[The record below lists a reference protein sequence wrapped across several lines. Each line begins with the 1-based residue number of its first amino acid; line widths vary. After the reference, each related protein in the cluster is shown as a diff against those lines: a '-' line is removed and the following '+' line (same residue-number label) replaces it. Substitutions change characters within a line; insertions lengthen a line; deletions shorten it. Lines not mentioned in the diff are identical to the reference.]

1 MLMETSLLFKTLV
14 ILSAQIGILLL
25 SCFYCIYRARLAYE
39 KNTTFLGINFR
50 GSVNLKGK
58 LNLIPFYQ
66 IQDEFPK
73 KLIKVITK
81 DHTDHQEANNQEEV
95 IRLLKDGYKH
105 QPRPNALLASIII
118 FNSVVMFGTLAIVS
132 AFDLGVTLG
141 MTFFTLTSLSMGPI
155 FAFIMLEMDENDGF
169 KALKIVFLVT
179 LLTGFIGYGDFYSF
193 SENTIFGIILS
204 LSLLG
209 LIIFNLARFFIEI
222 SRSAVRVSAI
232 CGSALFSM
240 FLLYDFNYIRQ
251 QEGTFGSNNWETAIE
266 MAFILYLDIINLIL
280 EILEAM
286 DSASI

>member
-1 MLMETSLLFKTLV
+1 
-14 ILSAQIGILLL
+14 
-25 SCFYCIYRARLAYE
+25 
-39 KNTTFLGINFR
+39 
-50 GSVNLKGK
+50 
-58 LNLIPFYQ
+58 
-66 IQDEFPK
+66 
-73 KLIKVITK
+73 
-81 DHTDHQEANNQEEV
+81 
-95 IRLLKDGYKH
+95 
-105 QPRPNALLASIII
+105 
-118 FNSVVMFGTLAIVS
+118 
-132 AFDLGVTLG
+132 
-141 MTFFTLTSLSMGPI
+141 MGPI

>member
-25 SCFYCIYRARLAYE
+25 SCFYCLYRARIAYE
-39 KNTTFLGINFR
+39 RNTTFLGINFR

-58 LNLIPFYQ
+58 LNLIPFHK
-66 IQDEFPK
+66 IQEEFPK
-73 KLIKVITK
+73 KLKKIITK
-81 DHTDHQEANNQEEV
+81 DHTDYKEANNQEEV
-95 IRLLKDGYKH
+95 IRLLKDGYMHEVKG
-105 QPRPNALLASIII
+105 NALLSSIIV
-118 FNSVVMFGTLAIVS
+118 FNSIVMFGTLAVVS
-132 AFDLGVTLG
+132 AFELGVTVG
-141 MTFFTLTSLSMGPI
+141 MIFFTLTSLSMGPI
-155 FAFIMLEMDENDGF
+155 IAYIMLEMDESDGF
-169 KALKIVFLVT
+169 QALKIVFLVT

-193 SENTIFGIILS
+193 SENTIYGAILS

-209 LIIFNLARFFIEI
+209 LIIFNLARFFVEI

-266 MAFILYLDIINLIL
+266 MAFILYLDIINLLL

-286 DSASI
+286 ESAGI

>member
-1 MLMETSLLFKTLV
+1 M
-14 ILSAQIGILLL
+14 
-25 SCFYCIYRARLAYE
+25 
-39 KNTTFLGINFR
+39 
-50 GSVNLKGK
+50 
-58 LNLIPFYQ
+58 
-66 IQDEFPK
+66 
-73 KLIKVITK
+73 
-81 DHTDHQEANNQEEV
+81 
-95 IRLLKDGYKH
+95 
-105 QPRPNALLASIII
+105 
-118 FNSVVMFGTLAIVS
+118 
-132 AFDLGVTLG
+132 
-141 MTFFTLTSLSMGPI
+141 
-155 FAFIMLEMDENDGF
+155 
-169 KALKIVFLVT
+169 T
-179 LLTGFIGYGDFYSF
+179 LLTGFVGYGDFYSF

>member
-1 MLMETSLLFKTLV
+1 MDYRNLGSSGLRVSLVGLGCNNFGMRLDLEQT
-14 ILSAQIGILLL
+14 
-25 SCFYCIYRARLAYE
+25 RA
-39 KNTTFLGINFR
+39 
-50 GSVNLKGK
+50 
-58 LNLIPFYQ
+58 
-66 IQDEFPK
+66 
-73 KLIKVITK
+73 
-81 DHTDHQEANNQEEV
+81 
-95 IRLLKDGYKH
+95 
-105 QPRPNALLASIII
+105 
-118 FNSVVMFGTLAIVS
+118 VVDR
-132 AFDLGVTLG
+132 AFDLGITLG